1 MRNCS
6 ALISIGL
13 LFALTACSTGRMSEF
28 VHNPQS
34 GRKELREY
42 SRFYD
47 AGDWLEEGK
56 LGLQLVASHEKKVIP
71 VLYDLQKGLD
81 AAGVPGVLGHDDQI
95 ATGFIT
101 FYLVNLESQNR
112 TLRLLRVAS
121 STQNTVL
128 NSLKT
133 IVAQARAQTR
143 IDLGSTPIL
152 NYGTE
157 LRLSVEYELEGV
169 PNAKTFV
176 LKRRTDREMEQYFSR
191 SGRPPYPWYNAPH
204 YPFQPPLLKP
214 KP

>member
-176 LKRRTDREMEQYFSR
+176 LKRRTDRCWV
-191 SGRPPYPWYNAPH
+191 RPG
-204 YPFQPPLLKP
+204 
-214 KP
+214 